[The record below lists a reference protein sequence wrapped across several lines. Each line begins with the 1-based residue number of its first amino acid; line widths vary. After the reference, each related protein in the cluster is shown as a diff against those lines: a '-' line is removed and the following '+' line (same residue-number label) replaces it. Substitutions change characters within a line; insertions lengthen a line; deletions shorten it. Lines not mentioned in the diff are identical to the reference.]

1 MRNARSVWLAIF
13 LGGLVAGTVDIGAA
27 SLISGRDPLFILH
40 VIAGGLIGKDAAFSG
55 GARTAVL
62 GLLLQWAMSILIA
75 AIYVFGTRMRPAIWR
90 MWIPSGVAYGVIVF
104 FVMNYVVVPLSA
116 YRRVPHFTVA
126 GFAENMAA
134 MLLFGLIVSWCA
146 RRAHERTLASGL

>member
-1 MRNARSVWLAIF
+1 V
-13 LGGLVAGTVDIGAA
+13 V
-27 SLISGRDPLFILH
+27 
-40 VIAGGLIGKDAAFSG
+40 
-55 GARTAVL
+55 
-62 GLLLQWAMSILIA
+62 
-75 AIYVFGTRMRPAIWR
+75 
-90 MWIPSGVAYGVIVF
+90 YGVIVF

>member
-1 MRNARSVWLAIF
+1 MRARSTWLAIL
-13 LGGLVAGTVDIGAA
+13 LGGFIAGTIDVGAA
-27 SLISGRDPLFILH
+27 ALISGRGVVFILH

-62 GLLLQWAMSILIA
+62 GLLLQWAMAILIA
-75 AIYVFGTRMRPAIWR
+75 AIFVFGKRLLPSLYRN
-90 MWIPSGVAYGVIVF
+90 WIVSGLGYGVIVF

-116 YRRVPHFTVA
+116 YHRLPKFTAA

-134 MLLFGLIVSWCA
+134 MLLFGLIISFFA
-146 RRAHERTLASGL
+146 RRNVR

>member
-55 GARTAVL
+55 GAGTAVL

-75 AIYVFGTRMRPAIWR
+75 AIYVFGTRTRPTIWR
-90 MWIPSGVAYGVIVF
+90 MWAPSGVAYGIIIF
-104 FVMNYVVVPLSA
+104 LVMNYVVVPLSA
-116 YRRVPHFTVA
+116 YRRAPHFTPA

-134 MLLFGLIVSWCA
+134 MLLFGLIVSWFA
-146 RRAHERTLASGL
+146 TRAHARKLALG